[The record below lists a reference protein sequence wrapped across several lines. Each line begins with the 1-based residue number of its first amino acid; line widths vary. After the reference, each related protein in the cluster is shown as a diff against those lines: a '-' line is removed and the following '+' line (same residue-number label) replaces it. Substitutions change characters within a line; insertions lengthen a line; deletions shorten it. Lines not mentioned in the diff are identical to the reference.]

1 MGTFIPFKIEI
12 IRKKKKKKM
21 KKTRLHDVKKGKRTK
36 YSRKRIQIFF
46 FTKYVH
52 NNLDIVVIQK

>member
-46 FTKYVH
+46 FYKICT
-52 NNLDIVVIQK
+52 Q